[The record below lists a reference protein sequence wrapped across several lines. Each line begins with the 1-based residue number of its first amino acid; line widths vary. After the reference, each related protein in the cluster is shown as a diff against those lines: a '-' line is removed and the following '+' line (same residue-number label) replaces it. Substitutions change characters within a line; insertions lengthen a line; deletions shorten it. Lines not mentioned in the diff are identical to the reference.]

1 MNVSS
6 QYNINYSFLPCI
18 VTVTLPVLYI
28 IFVLGLSEVQD
39 ELVMIKKYP
48 PGAVV
53 ILTRTPSRSDDDFRR
68 KYPELKFSTCEEWI
82 ERFYKVL

>member
-6 QYNINYSFLPCI
+6 QYNINSSFLPCI

-39 ELVMIKKYP
+39 ELVKKYP

-68 KYPELKFSTCEEWI
+68 KYPELKFPTCEEWI